1 VNYAMGLLDPWWK
14 YHHRDLPYVHEPFNN
29 AADVDLW
36 RDQGFTN
43 ERFTGDMYDMRFAE
57 PWWIREFREVLP
69 MQHFSWSM
77 YRMLPGDIM
86 PRHSDTYARFCQIN
100 DIVDVQLVRRYVV
113 FMEPWQSGH
122 VFEIDDHIITDWQA
136 GSWVSWLGDVPH
148 LAANI
153 GSSVRYTLQLT
164 GLDL

>member
-1 VNYAMGLLDPWWK
+1 
-14 YHHRDLPYVHEPFNN
+14 
-29 AADVDLW
+29 
-36 RDQGFTN
+36 
-43 ERFTGDMYDMRFAE
+43 MYDMRFAE
-57 PWWIREFREVLP
+57 PWWIQEFREVLP
-69 MQHFSWSM
+69 MRNFSWSM

-86 PRHSDTYARFCQIN
+86 PRHSDTYARFCQMNGIA
-100 DIVDVQLVRRYVV
+100 DARLVRRYVV

-164 GLDL
+164 GRDL